1 MLLQQKKWLYNFEKN
16 YFIMIYFNAIYK
28 CNTHL
33 NHLIILLAEK
43 MGVSVSKKRKESA
56 LLHHFS
62 QGVAMSV
69 CLSGCLPGCLFAPLG
84 AVFVNMRKKK
94 NWQKKDKKKNQ
105 KKKKKMVTR
114 ESGIK

>member
-1 MLLQQKKWLYNFEKN
+1 
-16 YFIMIYFNAIYK
+16 MIYFNAIYK

-84 AVFVNMRKKK
+84 AVFVNMKKK
-94 NWQKKDKKKNQ
+94 RIDKKKIRRKIRRRR
-105 KKKKKMVTR
+105 KKW
-114 ESGIK
+114 